1 MLQWVILPSRIR
13 SAITPATVSNIVGK
27 VKEAAESPSV
37 QQAVG
42 KMKEAAGDTVS
53 KVKEAAGD
61 TVSKVKEAAEGSTV
75 KEVYEQGAS
84 RVKSYGRIAK
94 LSLQVNGEYEEL
106 RRVYTEIGKLCY
118 DRHKDAPEELFA
130 PLFSQVEEIG
140 SRIKSME
147 DEIEA
152 VKAEVSGAGDD
163 GDITVEVVAEPVD
176 EAAERA
182 AEYRA
187 AAEDFQAVVDAETD
201 GENKD

>member
-1 MLQWVILPSRIR
+1 MQHPQTAGAILDLRQRLLAACVQDQLARSGYGPRHLQ
-13 SAITPATVSNIVGK
+13 
-27 VKEAAESPSV
+27 KERGLAYARLT
-37 QQAVG
+37 A
-42 KMKEAAGDTVS
+42 
-53 KVKEAAGD
+53 
-61 TVSKVKEAAEGSTV
+61 
-75 KEVYEQGAS
+75 YEQGAS

>member
-1 MLQWVILPSRIR
+1 MADYKDI
-13 SAITPATVSNIVGK
+13 ITGTISNIVGK

-42 KMKEAAGDTVS
+42 

-152 VKAEVSGAGDD
+152 VKVEVSGAGDD

>member
-1 MLQWVILPSRIR
+1 MADYKDI
-13 SAITPATVSNIVGK
+13 ITGTISNIVGK

-42 KMKEAAGDTVS
+42 

-182 AEYRA
+182 TEYRA

>member
-1 MLQWVILPSRIR
+1 MADYKDII
-13 SAITPATVSNIVGK
+13 AGTISNIVGK

-42 KMKEAAGDTVS
+42 KVKEAAGDTVS